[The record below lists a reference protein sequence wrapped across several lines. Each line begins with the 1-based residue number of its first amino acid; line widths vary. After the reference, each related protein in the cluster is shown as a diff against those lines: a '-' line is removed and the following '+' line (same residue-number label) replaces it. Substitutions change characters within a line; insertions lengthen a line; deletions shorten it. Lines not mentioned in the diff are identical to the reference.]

1 MNYMFLSQD
10 ACLVGV
16 VLILSP
22 INSYDQVSD
31 IVIGLGKLLQ
41 HYPTLLRC
49 VQKLGTYY
57 GMAFRVK
64 KLLKDPNFF
73 KLRGNIRFIEVS
85 FSHFFYLIL
94 QSLKDSPP
102 SQKTFFVTRN
112 LAQMLNDNAIKSH
125 KDQVTLKDIELKY
138 PNQSFSE
145 TGSVPITVSAHCEL
159 ALALHTLNS
168 LSKPKTI
175 EIGISK
181 RPCWK
186 F

>member
-1 MNYMFLSQD
+1 MKYMFLSQD

-49 VQKLGTYY
+49 VQKIGTYY

-85 FSHFFYLIL
+85 FSHLFLFNLTISQRFPSITENFFCY
-94 QSLKDSPP
+94 
-102 SQKTFFVTRN
+102 
-112 LAQMLNDNAIKSH
+112 
-125 KDQVTLKDIELKY
+125 
-138 PNQSFSE
+138 SE
-145 TGSVPITVSAHCEL
+145 SGSDVE
-159 ALALHTLNS
+159 
-168 LSKPKTI
+168 
-175 EIGISK
+175 
-181 RPCWK
+181 
-186 F
+186 